1 MGSADELKV
10 RQLLERCKFYWE
22 NKDYDQTYAAQYR
35 QSVQDADLFLSSD
48 LRSVPDRF
56 SLQVLVLFA
65 ETVAVDPE
73 CAALAERYVLRFL
86 QYPAAQDQF
95 FVRAQLLLSTLEA
108 TKVTAQLLKGQPAI
122 DQTKKAFLCVQ
133 KALEVIIKPENKLKY
148 QFLIYNVTVAA
159 WKVLRPM
166 VKAGFGKQVGECFE
180 RLYTLLEEMDDP
192 DVGWRVRVMQALVN
206 CYMDGDRKPDAQKLF
221 DKIWDVLK
229 RKGSVPFQEALW
241 RLRVHIVK
249 DNSGSVNSIK
259 KEAEQQKG
267 DLKFHITLQQIKSGG
282 LPEAQVEKELTLL
295 LSQAPGPDALAETA
309 RVALQ
314 YNLIPIVKQA
324 LSGFG
329 NVRQPTLRSRVWVEY
344 AKAELMVRE
353 SSLPTDPKTGMK
365 KSVFDLKRQELLNRL
380 EALKV
385 MDRTMVANKRL
396 SDPDVTTEGCILI
409 WNICKPLLTEGNR
422 SQVYKPLQVASS
434 FLEEIDSPLHEV
446 RICVYLELAKYELQE
461 GFIAKADLNIEKAFM
476 LDSSILLQK
485 STVQLLPNEDPG
497 ILQRP
502 LERYLAL
509 IRDRL
514 RLKKNIYKDPETPL
528 DQAIADMEAVRPLEA
543 SNAKETLLRRILSN
557 LQLSEQK
564 PSPRPSD
571 LVPEETS
578 DYDLKDSYRFRKELK
593 DRHLLASQLAS
604 EAFSFG
610 YDDIA
615 AAACQFAFTETWD
628 VGKDVDQVAAQA
640 NAHYVQAR
648 LHGNELLGKGYEVG
662 YAKAVRVDEDV
673 SNPLP
678 PDESTPIPEEEKLS
692 PSDLDRFKAS
702 LLSEISQGLALA
714 TSIKQAW
721 LVTNGAVILW
731 NQYLSVLRVPE
742 FEAHIYPAALDTF
755 KQVYESM
762 MGFVERQQL
771 VANPGT
777 LSSLNR
783 ITDLNYP
790 RKMQVLCSVAVVVLR
805 MELSKGQPDNVMR
818 LAEGIL
824 MKAIPS
830 QFRKEVES
838 IRGKALTLKQTGAAA
853 GKGAGKTV
861 ESGTSEILSLLESAK
876 VFAAEPSKK
885 QLCLEALK
893 KSFTLMSNWRPQED
907 EEGDLQIHAEIWTKL
922 GRQAIKFPEL
932 TKMAL
937 VSAERSLQFKKKG
950 QLPPVRQRWYSVAE
964 HLYGEALVALIN
976 PQKQEQT
983 SQEFLLTNA
992 LDRFVSAARYG
1003 QEIENGDLIIAPARA
1018 MFNAAIQARN
1028 QKVLMRSMSEMAG
1041 MLVRLKDRS
1050 DLDFLVIF
1058 YKVLLDSVTA
1068 NEAWE
1073 QGESLV
1079 EAAMSLLPA
1088 SHQKL
1093 LWESQM
1099 LFLSKQGK
1107 NVIGYI
1113 ARMKE
1118 NNPLMMAKLWL
1129 KLARSSTSER
1139 EVRRGYCTAIDI
1151 LRADGNVELAEVLV
1165 EWAGWL
1171 RTKGEQIEEVL
1182 MTARDILLEIEIEE
1196 EEEEDP
1202 AGPSNGSSSSRRSS
1216 RKSSKR
1222 GSNSVHSKKSSSN
1235 ASKSRT
1241 SKQSNSRSKRSTS
1254 KRTKSKQSRLASREA
1269 VDTHPEELNATHL
1282 ERLVRIQ
1289 VMLAEVATTQQAR
1302 GECLLL
1308 AHYFLT
1314 ALFTLSLRTYNTAKP
1329 DSPFPLPS
1337 TPSSWQS
1344 LSLPPEVLTFFSS
1357 LEDRTALSSYAFEK
1371 PKVTHELVWLMAEMM
1386 DEMCGL
1392 YGHCLLVLEFLRVF
1406 AVAVWRRPEYLPVY
1420 QSWKGRVVTRMGGS
1434 GEAIVLGFEGVTDP
1448 LLRLR
1453 IAKELVKREAIIEAI
1468 AGLQGET
1475 DPMACA
1481 LLARCFSLQGEVREA
1496 LNWSHKALAIKDL
1509 AVMSAVLPALLKQLT
1524 AVKKFEEAKAIFLKT
1539 AEVLQNCGYSEE
1551 LRTKELCAQ
1560 LYLVFAQVNLSES
1573 LSPYRRK
1580 DEAQR
1585 MKVAAKQCFE
1595 QFIYIAQKIGCSMP
1609 VILAYMDME
1618 EVWVNS
1624 LVLNLRKSPSKK
1636 SLSKK
1641 AELIEALRSG
1651 LRLCHQSLHVFSQ
1664 HSGPKGPGYLLALV
1678 LRRTAELG
1686 VLEEQLKRSI
1696 VQQPVI
1702 ASGEDVVSRYIEDV
1716 TRQIEETKEQWAEKP
1731 ARAEKA
1737 LGKVLSALQ
1746 LVHPDCPLAKM
1757 LRADEV
1763 ICCELVGGDSNLARA
1778 KAILPTLVSC
1788 KELGL
1793 LSNTGLLQRLA
1804 EAGIKLESGQEDKV
1818 KYLNLYQYAAA
1829 KKHLFAALT
1838 QAAPSTFKDKL
1849 LMNMYDSPSLFDLAC
1864 SKPSATTSLME
1875 QRLSSSFA
1883 FKILHLTPTWPDMKS
1898 LLSPGSA
1905 VLTVQMSP
1913 DLSRIYIGFICV
1925 YKDKSFGWCYMDR
1938 GLEVDD
1944 RTNLQEMTEQLDKMR
1959 LSLQRTPLNVPED
1972 IERLMDQSEQMVIEL
1987 KDRLDRLLSFVRPS
2001 LSLLISPEQPF
2012 EPKPPEDPVPGAKK
2026 KAPAPAAGK
2035 KGTEEKLESQLPIPN
2050 SGLSTLVLCLDQRLA
2065 GLPFEALPWLGCV
2078 PIVTVDFSMAN
2089 YWYRL
2094 SALGAKEEANSV
2106 FPLPKDS
2113 SKFLLEPSLEPLA
2126 ASKVREIS
2134 EKLMKL
2140 KWESSPI
2147 ASSGLWQ
2154 RLCSKSGLF
2163 LHYLHLGLPDSDV
2176 SVLTSLGCCKL
2187 IIMVDKFT
2195 SLKRYIPAL
2204 PSPHAYAELFTLAGA
2219 ACVVQNSWAIQ
2230 PLEGGRFCEGL
2241 VDGLGVGQTVGVTVF
2256 NWKNGVARVLGKTAF
2271 RTYGVPLLKL

>member
-65 ETVAVDPE
+65 ETVAVDPA
-73 CAALAERYVLRFL
+73 CAELAERYVRRFL

-108 TKVTAQLLKGQPAI
+108 TKVTIKLLKGQAAV
-122 DQTKKAFLCVQ
+122 DQTKTAFACVQ
-133 KALEVIIKPENKLKY
+133 KALEVILKPENKLKY

-166 VKAGFGKQVGECFE
+166 AKTGFAKQVGECFE

-206 CYMDGDRKPDAQKLF
+206 CYLDGDRKPDAQKLF

-229 RKGSVPFQEALW
+229 RKGTVSFQEALW

-249 DNSGSVNSIK
+249 DNSGSVGSVK

-267 DLKFHITLQQIKSGG
+267 DLKFHITLQQIKSSG

-295 LSQAPGPDALAETA
+295 LSQTPGPDALAETA

-314 YNLIPIVKQA
+314 YNLIPIAKQA

-380 EALKV
+380 EALKI

-409 WNICKPLLTEGNR
+409 WNICKPLLTESNR
-422 SQVYKPLQVASS
+422 SQVYKPLQVSSS
-434 FLEEIDSPLHEV
+434 FLEEIDSPLHEI
-446 RICVYLELAKYELQE
+446 RICIYLELAKYELQE
-461 GFIAKADLNIEKAFM
+461 GFIAKADANIEKAFM

-485 STVQLLPNEDPG
+485 TTVQLLPNEDPG

-543 SNAKETLLRRILSN
+543 SNAKETLLRRILAN

-564 PSPRPSD
+564 PSPRPED
-571 LVPEETS
+571 LVPEEVS
-578 DYDLKDSYRFRKELK
+578 EYDLRDSYRFRKELK

-615 AAACQFAFTETWD
+615 TAACDFTFTEIWD
-628 VGKDVDQVAAQA
+628 VVKDIDQVAAQA
-640 NAHYVQAR
+640 NAHYVKAR
-648 LHGNELLGKGYEVG
+648 LYGNELLGKGYEVG
-662 YAKAVRVDEDV
+662 YAKGVRVDEDV
-673 SNPLP
+673 SNPVP

-692 PSDLDRFKAS
+692 PSELDRMKSS
-702 LLSEISQGLALA
+702 LLSEISLGLGLA

-731 NQYLSVLRVPE
+731 NLYLPVLRVPE
-742 FEAHIYPAALDTF
+742 FEAHIYASALDTF

-762 MGFVERQQL
+762 MGFVEKQQL

-805 MELSKGQPDNVMR
+805 MELSRGQPDNVMR

-853 GKGAGKTV
+853 SKGAGKTV

-876 VFAAEPSKK
+876 VLAAEPSKK
-885 QLCLEALK
+885 QMCLEALK

-922 GRQAIKFPEL
+922 GRQAINFPEL

-964 HLYGEALVALIN
+964 HLYGETLVALIN
-976 PQKQEQT
+976 PQKQEQS

-992 LDRFVSAARYG
+992 LDRFVSAAKYG

-1018 MFNAAIQARN
+1018 MFNAAIQAKN
-1028 QKVLMRSMSEMAG
+1028 QRILMASMSEMAG

-1118 NNPLMMAKLWL
+1118 NNPLMQARLWL

-1171 RTKGEQIEEVL
+1171 RSKGEQVEEVL
-1182 MTARDILLEIEIEE
+1182 MTARDILLEIEVGEE
-1196 EEEEDP
+1196 EEEP

-1216 RKSSKR
+1216 LRSSKR
-1222 GSNSVHSKKSSSN
+1222 GSASVHSKKSSSN
-1235 ASKSRT
+1235 TSKSRS
-1241 SKQSNSRSKRSTS
+1241 SKQSNTRSKRGTS

-1269 VDTHPEELNATHL
+1269 VDTHPEALNATHL

-1289 VMLAEVATTQQAR
+1289 VMLAEVATSQQAR
-1302 GECLLL
+1302 RECLLL
-1308 AHYFLT
+1308 AHYFIT
-1314 ALFTLSLRTYNTAKP
+1314 ALFTMSLRTYNTAKP
-1329 DSPFPLPS
+1329 DAPVPLPS

-1344 LSLPPEVLTFFSS
+1344 FSLPSEVLSFLSS
-1357 LEDRTALSSYAFEK
+1357 LEDRNAISPYAFEK

-1392 YGHCLLVLEFLRVF
+1392 YGHALLVLEFLRVF
-1406 AVAVWRRPEYLPVY
+1406 AVAVWKKPEYLPVY
-1420 QSWKGRVVTRMGGS
+1420 QSWKGRIVARIGGS
-1434 GEAIVLGFEGVTDP
+1434 GDGLVLVFEGVTDP
-1448 LLRLR
+1448 TLRLR
-1453 IAKELVKREAIIEAI
+1453 IAKELVKRDAIIEAI

-1481 LLARCFSLQGEVREA
+1481 YLAHCYSLQGEVREA
-1496 LNWSHKALAIKDL
+1496 LNWYHKALSVKDL
-1509 AVMSAVLPALLKQLT
+1509 AVMSEVLPALLKQLT
-1524 AVKKFEEAKAIFLKT
+1524 AVKKFEEAKVIFLKT
-1539 AEVLQNCGYSEE
+1539 AEVLQNCGYNGE
-1551 LRTKELCAQ
+1551 LRTKELCAR

-1595 QFIYIAQKIGCSMP
+1595 QFIYIAQKIGCSLP
-1609 VILAYMDME
+1609 VIQAYLDME

-1624 LVLNLRKSPSKK
+1624 LVLNLRKSSAKK

-1641 AELIEALRSG
+1641 ADLIETLRSG

-1664 HSGPKGPGYLLALV
+1664 HSGPKGPVYMLALV

-1686 VLEEQLKRSI
+1686 VLEEQLKRSM
-1696 VQQPVI
+1696 VQQPII
-1702 ASGEDVVSRYIEDV
+1702 ASGEDVVSRYIDDIS
-1716 TRQIEETKEQWAEKP
+1716 RQIEETKEQWAEKP
-1731 ARAEKA
+1731 TRAEKA
-1737 LGKVLSALQ
+1737 LGKVLSAIQ
-1746 LVHPDCPLAKM
+1746 LLHADSPLAKM
-1757 LRADEV
+1757 MRADEV
-1763 ICCELVGGDSNLARA
+1763 ICCELVGGDNNIARA
-1778 KAILPTLVSC
+1778 KTILPALVSS

-1793 LSNTGLLQRLA
+1793 LSNTALLQRLA
-1804 EAGIKLESGQEDKV
+1804 EAGIRLESQQEDKV

-1829 KKHLFAALT
+1829 KKHLFGVLV

-1849 LMNMYDSPSLFDLAC
+1849 LMNIYDSPSLFDLA
-1864 SKPSATTSLME
+1864 SLKPSPTTTLME
-1875 QRLSSSFA
+1875 QRLTSSLA
-1883 FKILHLTPTWPDMKS
+1883 FKVLHLNPTWSDLKS
-1898 LLSPGSA
+1898 LLSTGSA

-1913 DLSRIYIGFICV
+1913 DLSRIYVGFVCV
-1925 YKDKSFGWCYMDR
+1925 YKDKSMGWSFMDR
-1938 GLEVDD
+1938 NLELDD

-1972 IERLMDQSEQMVIEL
+1972 IERLMAQSEQMVIEL
-1987 KDRLDRLLSFVRPS
+1987 KDRLDRLLSFVRPT
-2001 LSLLISPEQPF
+2001 LSSLISPEQPF

-2026 KAPAPAAGK
+2026 KPPPAPAGK
-2035 KGTEEKLESQLPIPN
+2035 KGAEEKLDAQLPVPN
-2050 SGLSTLVLCLDQRLA
+2050 SGISTLVMCLDQRLA

-2078 PIVTVDFSMAN
+2078 PIVTMDFSLAN

-2094 SALGAKEEANSV
+2094 SALGAKEDASSV

-2126 ASKVREIS
+2126 AAKVREIS

-2154 RLCSKSGLF
+2154 RLCSKAGLF

-2176 SVLTSLGCCKL
+2176 SVLTSLGCSKL
-2187 IIMVDKFT
+2187 VIMVDKFT
-2195 SLKRYIPAL
+2195 SLKRYIPSL

-2230 PLEGGRFCEGL
+2230 PLEGGKFCEGL
-2241 VDGLGVGQTVGVTVF
+2241 VDGMGAGQTVGVVLF
-2256 NWKNGVARVLGKTAF
+2256 NWKNGAARMLGKAAF